1 MSLSH
6 RGRHSFDRSF
16 QKVRLCEGE
25 NLCKRMEAKLLERQ
39 PELGK
44 WTLCAKGTV
53 TRRISGNCIAMLYRG
68 VILGNQQ
75 PQDSGQMVNVAYLP
89 KTQKAMFQF
98 G

>member
-1 MSLSH
+1 MSPL
-6 RGRHSFDRSF
+6 RRCEHSFDRSI
-16 QKVRLCEGE
+16 QKVQLCEGE

-44 WTLCAKGTV
+44 CTPCAKGTV
-53 TRRISGNCIAMLYRG
+53 TRRISGNCIAMLYGG

-75 PQDSGQMVNVAYLP
+75 PQDNGQMANVAYLP

>member
-1 MSLSH
+1 MPESTWSQ
-6 RGRHSFDRSF
+6 SFPGVTRCK
-16 QKVRLCEGE
+16 QGE
-25 NLCKRMEAKLLERQ
+25 NLCMRMEAKLLERQ

-53 TRRISGNCIAMLYRG
+53 TRRISGNCIAILYRG

-75 PQDSGQMVNVAYLP
+75 PQDSGQMANVAYLP